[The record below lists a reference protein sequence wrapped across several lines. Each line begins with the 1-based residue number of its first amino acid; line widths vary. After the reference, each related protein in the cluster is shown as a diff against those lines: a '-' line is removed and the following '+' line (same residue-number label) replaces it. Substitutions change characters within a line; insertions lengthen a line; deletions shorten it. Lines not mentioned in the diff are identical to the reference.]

1 MAGPGRV
8 RSAGDRRL
16 CGLRG
21 GGQRDGRK
29 LDCSRTRPPSL
40 AHSLLA
46 RSLPPSL
53 RAACPPACCLLPAH
67 SLARPPGFRRSR
79 RTLRHS
85 QSPGLRR
92 GCARPCAAA
101 LRFGSGRS
109 SPAHIS
115 RVPAPGKRQ
124 VRGWVAESCVRE
136 LSLKKTRELFDFSL
150 ARHPLSS
157 KGPSEPLPL

>member
-1 MAGPGRV
+1 MGSGEGVRGTGGNSTALGR
-8 RSAGDRRL
+8 DRPRWL
-16 CGLRG
+16 TH
-21 GGQRDGRK
+21 
-29 LDCSRTRPPSL
+29 CS
-40 AHSLLA
+40 LA
-46 RSLPPSL
+46 RSLPPSVL
-53 RAACPPACCLLPAH
+53 LARPPACCLLPAH

-115 RVPAPGKRQ
+115 RVPVPGKRQ